1 MTDTLYLADINP
13 DSPLITDPNAKCTG
27 FELTQDGGAIQTGG
41 SPPLRTVAYDVQHLQ
56 GVNKGDYETVVFM
69 CDDDSDLPRRLV
81 CELKGDPILVYYKSD
96 DMPKYAHSVCGA
108 FRLFSI
114 LRLKAFPN
122 SNWQIILSQ
131 ASKARPIRRYWN
143 K

>member
-1 MTDTLYLADINP
+1 MTDTLYLADISP
-13 DSPLITDPNAKCTG
+13 DSPLITDLNVKFTE
-27 FELTQDGGAIQTGG
+27 FELTQSGAAIQASG

-81 CELKGDPILVYYKSD
+81 SDLKGDPILVYYRID

-108 FRLFSI
+108 FRLSSI
-114 LRLKAFPN
+114 LRLNAFPN

-131 ASKARPIRRYWN
+131 ASKTRPVRRYYN

>member
-1 MTDTLYLADINP
+1 MTDTLYLADISP
-13 DSPLITDPNAKCTG
+13 DSPLITDPNAKFID
-27 FELTQDGGAIQTGG
+27 FELTQGGGAIQASG
-41 SPPLRTVAYDVQHLQ
+41 SPPLRTVAYDVQNLM

-81 CELKGDPILVYYKSD
+81 CELKGDPILVYYRID

-108 FRLFSI
+108 FRLFNI

-122 SNWQIILSQ
+122 SDWQIVLSQ
-131 ASKARPIRRYWN
+131 ASEARPFMRYWN